1 MKKTDNAVNI
11 ITAMTFKGIGNA
23 WIANNLSDISTE
35 EEIVIKLKTKLKDI
49 TIDLFRKEKENIKFE
64 LNTLYKNIGGFCV
77 TAIGDDNFPKYKGI
91 VKSADIPVVLFYKGD
106 LSLLNNLDKN
116 IAVIGLLTP
125 DERIEQFERMLV
137 SGLVAKGKNIV
148 SGLALGC
155 DSIAHSETLK
165 NGGKTIAI
173 LPSPLSN
180 ILPKTNI
187 PLANEILDKGGLLI
201 TEYYRDVSSKYELS
215 SRYVRRDRL
224 QALFSSCV
232 ILSASY
238 AENDLGNDCGSRHA
252 MNYAKDY
259 GIKRAVVYNE
269 DTDYDNPMFDLCR
282 NIKNEDNTVVVI
294 NRINKDTIID
304 EI

>member
-11 ITAMTFKGIGNA
+11 ITAMTFRGIGNA

-125 DERIEQFERMLV
+125 DEHIEQFERMLV
-137 SGLVAKGKNIV
+137 SGLVANDKNIV

-187 PLANEILDKGGLLI
+187 PLANEILDNGGLLI

-238 AENDLGNDCGSRHA
+238 AENNLGNDCGSRHA

-294 NRINKDTIID
+294 NRINKDTIVD